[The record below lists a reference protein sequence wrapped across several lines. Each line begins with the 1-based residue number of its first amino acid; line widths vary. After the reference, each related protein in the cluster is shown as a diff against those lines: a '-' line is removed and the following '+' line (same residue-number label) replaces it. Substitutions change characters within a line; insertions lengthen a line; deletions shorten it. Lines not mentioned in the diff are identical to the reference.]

1 MPLKTAVR
9 NFSIALGFY
18 YRPHMNRVF
27 KRVINGVLAVMISQP
42 GKLLICVYAVL

>member
-1 MPLKTAVR
+1 MPLTKAVK

-18 YRPHMNRVF
+18 RTHMNRVF
-27 KRVINGVLAVMISQP
+27 KRVINGVLALMISQP

>member
-1 MPLKTAVR
+1 MPLKTAVK
-9 NFSIALGFY
+9 NFSIALGF